1 VFDRFLARVTRVLG
15 EAAMLKGGLV
25 LEFRLERA
33 RTTRDVDLRV
43 VGSPEDALA
52 CLQEAGGVD
61 LGDFMTFEV
70 QADAQQPDM
79 DFQGRR
85 NDGFRYRAECRLAG
99 QIYGQRFGV
108 DMAFADPLL
117 GEPDVV
123 VAEDVLAFAGI
134 EPPKLRLYPVE
145 PKHGEKEEGGDW
157 GSHLLCR
164 ALSKLEG
171 RRLGRRLQAV
181 GARRDFGG
189 VELPTGRKRGVI
201 EHRSDADAAA

>member
-1 VFDRFLARVTRVLG
+1 MPANTRNLVVATAATVVVAVAAVTGVVLAGGKSWLAGAETPWARFIGST
-15 EAAMLKGGLV
+15 AAPPA
-25 LEFRLERA
+25 F
-33 RTTRDVDLRV
+33 
-43 VGSPEDALA
+43 VGSDACAQCHPAEAKLWRSSQHKLA
-52 CLQEAGGVD
+52 MAGSLQ
-61 LGDFMTFEV
+61 L
-70 QADAQQPDM
+70 
-79 DFQGRR
+79 
-85 NDGFRYRAECRLAG
+85 YRGLSLDPSAV
-99 QIYGQRFGV
+99 IYGQRFGV
-108 DMAFADPLL
+108 DVAFADPVL

-145 PKHGEKEEGGDW
+145 QKHGEKEEGGDW